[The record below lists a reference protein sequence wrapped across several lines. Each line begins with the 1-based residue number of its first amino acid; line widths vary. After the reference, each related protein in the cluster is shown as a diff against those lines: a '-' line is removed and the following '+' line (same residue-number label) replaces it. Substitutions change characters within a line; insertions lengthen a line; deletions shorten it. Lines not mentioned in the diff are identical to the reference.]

1 MVVFLFSLANRL
13 FLNPQRFCF
22 MKSSLR
28 LLFVASAL
36 AFSGVAGAQTP
47 AAPNLEFPS
56 ASPPATLK
64 QRVGVTDI
72 VINYSRP
79 STKGRKIFGGLVPY
93 GQVWRT
99 GANQATKISFSTP
112 VKINGTSLA
121 AGEYELFSIPG
132 EQEWTVIFHK
142 PMSQWGAYT
151 YDQKNDVARV
161 AVKAI
166 TTPVSVET
174 FSISLTEIRDESA
187 TLYFSWDKVRVPMK
201 LEVDVAATLIP
212 QIEQVMASDATNK
225 PYFPAAMYYLDHD
238 LDLNKAAKW
247 FDAAIAAQP
256 NGFYIV
262 HHKARLLAK
271 QGDKAGAVA
280 AAKKS
285 IEIAETVG
293 GPVRDEY
300 VRLNEALIAGLK

>member
-1 MVVFLFSLANRL
+1 
-13 FLNPQRFCF
+13 
-22 MKSSLR
+22 MKKPVRS
-28 LLFVASAL
+28 FFIAL
-36 AFSGVAGAQTP
+36 ALTASSVLSAQTP
-47 AAPNLEFPS
+47 TAPKLEFPS
-56 ASPPATLK
+56 PSPSATSK
-64 QRVGVTDI
+64 QRVGITDI
-72 VINYSRP
+72 EINYSRP

-112 VKINGTSLA
+112 VKINGTALA
-121 AGEYELFSIPG
+121 AGDYELFSIPG

-151 YDQKNDVARV
+151 YDQKNDVARIN
-161 AVKAI
+161 VKAI

-174 FSISLTEIRDESA
+174 FSIALTEIRDESA
-187 TLYFSWDKVRVPMK
+187 TLYFSWDKTRVPMK
-201 LEVDVAATLIP
+201 LEVDVAATLVP
-212 QIEQVMASDATNK
+212 QIEEVMASDAANK
-225 PYFPAAMYYLDHD
+225 PYFQAAMFYLDHD
-238 LDLNKAAKW
+238 LDLKKAAAW

-271 QGDKAGAVA
+271 KGDKGGAIA

-285 IEIAETVG
+285 IEIAESVG
-293 GPVRDEY
+293 GPVKDEY
-300 VRLNEALIAGLK
+300 VRLNEALIASIN